1 MAHFAQLDKN
11 NLVIQ
16 VVVVDNEKIIDNNG
30 TEQESLGVAFLRSLF
45 GRDTIWLQTSYNGR
59 LRKNYAGIGYS
70 YDPVRDAFISSQPFP
85 SWSLDLETCQWE
97 PPVPRPETDEWVIW
111 VEPEQRWVTAQD
123 IVGID
128 ANTSDS
134 IYHEIQPL

>member
-45 GRDTIWLQTSYNGR
+45 GRDTIWLQTSYNGK

-85 SWSLDLETCQWE
+85 SWSLDENTCTWK
-97 PPVPRPETDEWVIW
+97 PPIPMPSNERLYGWNEEQGNW
-111 VEPEQRWVTAQD
+111 VELP
-123 IVGID
+123 
-128 ANTSDS
+128 NSTSDA
-134 IYHEIQPL
+134 

>member
-70 YDPVRDAFISSQPFP
+70 YFFSTIPKLVS
-85 SWSLDLETCQWE
+85 
-97 PPVPRPETDEWVIW
+97 
-111 VEPEQRWVTAQD
+111 
-123 IVGID
+123 
-128 ANTSDS
+128 
-134 IYHEIQPL
+134 